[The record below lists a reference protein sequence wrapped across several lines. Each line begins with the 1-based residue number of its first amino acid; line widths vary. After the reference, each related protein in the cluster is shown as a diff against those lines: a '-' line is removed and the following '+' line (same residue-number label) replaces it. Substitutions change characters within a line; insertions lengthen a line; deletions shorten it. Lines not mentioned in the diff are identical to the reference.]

1 VKLEEPRTD
10 ATGARLP
17 RRTPAMRLGL
27 AKGPIRIEDILYFTP

>member
-27 AKGPIRIEDILYFTP
+27 ARGPIRIDDILYFTP